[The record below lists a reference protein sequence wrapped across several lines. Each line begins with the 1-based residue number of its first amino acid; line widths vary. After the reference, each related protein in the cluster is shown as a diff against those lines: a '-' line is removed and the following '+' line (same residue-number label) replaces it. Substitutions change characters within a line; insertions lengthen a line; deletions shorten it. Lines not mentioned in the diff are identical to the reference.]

1 MSLSDILGSA
11 LSGLNAA
18 QAGMRS
24 TSNNIANVSTP
35 GYAREQ
41 VSLSTGV
48 TAGRVNG
55 VRVGEPERVADR
67 FLEANVYRRSGD
79 WGQAAVTADYLSRL
93 QSMLGAP
100 GSSASVAARL
110 DALQGAAVAMT
121 GSSYSEQAVRTFT
134 AQVGDSLQALQQV
147 ESDATTLKGD
157 AESELGHTVEK
168 VNDLLQ
174 RISTLNDTI
183 SRQLA
188 QGSNA
193 GGAKDLR
200 MTAIEELSGLIKVTT
215 REQPDGRIA
224 IDSASGTVLI
234 DRKPRMLSYAAGAGD
249 GVDQPSYPPIEVRFV
264 QPDGSMGAA
273 TGERIDSPG
282 VGGKLGGLLELRDR
296 TLPEFA
302 GQIGT
307 LFSGLAEALNA
318 ASNAGT
324 SVPAPAT
331 LAGGQTGLAASDR
344 LGFTGSA
351 VFAVTNSSGTIL
363 ARTSVDFSALGAG
376 ATVADAIAAIN
387 TGLGGA
393 GTASFVNGR
402 LTLNATGAG
411 NGVVVAQ
418 DSANPSAR
426 AGAGFSQYFGLN
438 DVVVDPGRTLT
449 PSGFTGADPHGFAT
463 GQTVQIVIRD
473 PRGRPLAEQTLSPVS
488 GGTFGDLVG
497 ALNAGPASAFGNFA
511 LDARGRLAFTPD
523 PSIPTATANVIADTT
538 DRLGTGRSFSSLLG
552 LDASRPALRAASV
565 RGDISA
571 SAQRLPLAQLDLGAA
586 VGQRALGA
594 GDTRGATAM
603 VDQLAATRDLGRAGS
618 LSVNRYSNLVFGR
631 AALDASQASDALKD
645 SDARRSD
652 AINRRDEYS
661 GVNIDEELSQLVVL
675 QNSYSAAARVMTSA
689 TQMFDTLIAMVK

>member
-41 VSLSTGV
+41 VSLATGV
-48 TAGRVNG
+48 TAGRVSG

-79 WGQAAVTADYLSRL
+79 WGQAAVTADYLGRL
-93 QSMLGAP
+93 QAMLGAP
-100 GSSASVAARL
+100 GSSASVPARL
-110 DALQGAAVAMT
+110 DALQSAAVAMT
-121 GSSYSEQAVRTFT
+121 GSGMSEQAVRTFT
-134 AQVGDSLQALQQV
+134 AQVQDSLQALQQV
-147 ESDATTLKGD
+147 ESDATSLRSDT
-157 AESELGHTVEK
+157 ESELGHTVDS

-174 RISTLNDTI
+174 RIGTLNDTI

-200 MTAIEELSGLIKVTT
+200 MTAIEELSGMVKVTT

-224 IDSASGTVLI
+224 IDTASGTVLL

-249 GVDQPSYPPIEVRFV
+249 GIDQPSYPPIEVRFV
-264 QPDGSMGAA
+264 GPDGSVGAA
-273 TGERIDSPG
+273 TGERIDSARA
-282 VGGKLGGLLELRDR
+282 GGKLGGLLELRDR
-296 TLPEFA
+296 TLPAFA

-324 SVPAPAT
+324 TVPPPAT
-331 LAGGQTGLAASDR
+331 LSGGQTGLAPSDR

-351 VFAVTNSSGTIL
+351 VFAVTTASGTVV
-363 ARTSVDFSALGAG
+363 ARTSVDFGALGAG
-376 ATVADAIAAIN
+376 ATVADAVAAIN
-387 TGLGGA
+387 AGLGGA
-393 GTASFVNGR
+393 ATATFSNGR
-402 LTLNATGAG
+402 LSLSASSAG

-418 DSANPSAR
+418 DAAAPSAR
-426 AGAGFSQYFGLN
+426 AGVGFAQYFGLN
-438 DVVVDPGRTLT
+438 DLVVDPNRTLT
-449 PSGFTGADPHGFAT
+449 ASGLTSADPHGFTT

-473 PRGRPLAEQTLSPVS
+473 PRGRTLAEQTLAPAT
-488 GGTFGDLVG
+488 GGTFGDLVS
-497 ALNAGPASAFGNFA
+497 ALNSGPTSAFGSFA
-511 LDARGRLAFTPD
+511 LDPRGRLSFTPD
-523 PSIPTATANVIADTT
+523 PSIPTATADVIADST
-538 DRLGTGRSFSSLLG
+538 DRLGTGRSFSSLVG
-552 LDASRPALRAASV
+552 LDNSRPALRSSSV
-565 RGDISA
+565 RGDIAA
-571 SAQRLPLAQLDLGAA
+571 SAQRLPLAQLDLSAA
-586 VGQRALGA
+586 VAQRAMGA

-603 VDQLAATRDLGRAGS
+603 VDALAAVRDLGAAGN
-618 LSVNRYSNLVFGR
+618 LSVNRFSNLVFGR
-631 AALDASQASDALKD
+631 AALDASQASDAVKD
-645 SDARRSD
+645 SEARRDD
-652 AINRRDEYS
+652 AVNRRDEYS

-689 TQMFDTLIAMVK
+689 TQMYDTLIAMVK